1 MPAEYQKSSKS
12 LDSVPSD
19 SAMSWTVEY
28 VKDRHFVRIVV
39 KGIYNID
46 DHRRML
52 EDVASREFFKAGMN
66 LLIDDTSLDFS
77 QTNLEQLRTAGN
89 KRIELDALIGNGKTA
104 VLVSSV
110 TDLAR
115 ARQFQ
120 LMTSGKISGKMDIFK
135 NEDKALRWL
144 LA

>member
-1 MPAEYQKSSKS
+1 MPAEYQKSGKS

-28 VKDRHFVRIVV
+28 VADRHFVRVVV

-46 DHRRML
+46 DHQRML
-52 EDVASREFFKAGMN
+52 EDVASREFFKPGMN
-66 LLIDDTSLDFS
+66 LLIDDTSLDFR
-77 QTNLEQLRTAGN
+77 QTNLEQLRTAGS
-89 KRIELDALIGNGKTA
+89 KRIELDALIGSGKTA